1 MVQDPFREVMMGV
14 KSLSNRYQGR
24 QSRGRAGPSRGK
36 GLGWASRVPLAVI
49 LALQSVS
56 GWPAEHLVGIRPQ
69 IFNGV
74 VTFDAPF
81 VGLLLH
87 RYGGTGPWLARCTV
101 SLIAPTRALTA
112 AHCLCD
118 AGGGLCQP
126 GRAYA
131 PRVDEYRVLIQNAGI
146 LAVASVAIPSGFS
159 FPDKD
164 LAVLALAEPV
174 RGVTPVT
181 LARLAT
187 PIGSG
192 GRIVGFGHTSGW
204 GDTIGLKRVG
214 SVVTAPCGA
223 DLKPGAF
230 LCWESDGSGASG
242 DTCTG
247 DSGAPL
253 LTTDGTGDEVLA
265 GIASGGYGACDGED
279 LAFDTEVAT
288 HLETIAFLAGSDPG
302 ASGGETLTAASRLFG
317 QLGPGESRQ
326 VLTIEVPSG
335 AERLTIVGNGV
346 EGTGNDYSLRLGYG
360 APPSTDAAACTSDR
374 PGLYEACTASA
385 PRAGTWY
392 AVYGYQAGL
401 GGDVQLSASV
411 YTARCGLDLDL
422 DGRLDALTD
431 GLLALRH
438 LAGRSG
444 RELTDAV
451 LAPGAKRSAAGDI
464 AAYLESAG
472 CVSALDVDGDGARLP
487 ETDGRIILRW
497 LFGFRGA
504 ALVDGAI
511 APTATRTDPATIAA
525 ALDALHQ

>member
-1 MVQDPFREVMMGV
+1 
-14 KSLSNRYQGR
+14 
-24 QSRGRAGPSRGK
+24 
-36 GLGWASRVPLAVI
+36 
-49 LALQSVS
+49 
-56 GWPAEHLVGIRPQ
+56 
-69 IFNGV
+69 
-74 VTFDAPF
+74 

-87 RYGGTGPWLARCTV
+87 RYGGTGPWLARCTL
-101 SLIAPTRALTA
+101 SLISPTRALTA

-146 LAVASVAIPSGFS
+146 LAVASVAIPRGFS
-159 FPDKD
+159 FPDQD
-164 LAVLALAEPV
+164 LAVVALAEPV
-174 RGVTPVT
+174 GGVAPAT
-181 LARLAT
+181 LAELES
-187 PIGSG
+187 PLGSVG
-192 GRIVGFGHTSGW
+192 HIVGFGHTSGW

-214 SVVTAPCGA
+214 NLVTAPCGA

-230 LCWESDGSGASG
+230 LCWESDGSGASA
-242 DTCTG
+242 DTCVG

-253 LTTDGTGDEVLA
+253 LITDGSGEEVLA

-279 LAFDTEVAT
+279 LAFDTAAAT
-288 HLETIAFLAGSDPG
+288 HLETIALLAGSEPG
-302 ASGGETLTAASRLFG
+302 GSGGETLAGTARRSG
-317 QLGPGESRQ
+317 QLGPGETQQ
-326 VLTIEVPSG
+326 VLSIEVPSG
-335 AERLTIVGNGV
+335 AGRLTIVGNGV
-346 EGTGNDYSLRLGYG
+346 EQRGNDYVLHLGYG
-360 APPSTDAAACTSDR
+360 APPSADSAACTSDR
-374 PGLYEACTASA
+374 PGLYEACTLGA

-392 AVYGYQAGL
+392 AVYGYKAGL
-401 GGDVQLSASV
+401 GGEVQISATI
-411 YTARCGLDLDL
+411 YAAHCRLDLDD

-451 LAPGAKRSAAGDI
+451 LAPGAMRTAAGDI
-464 AAYLESAG
+464 AAYLDSPG

-487 ETDGRIILRW
+487 ETDGGIILRW
-497 LFGFRGA
+497 LFGLRGP

-511 APTATRTDPATIAA
+511 APTATRTDPATISA

>member
-1 MVQDPFREVMMGV
+1 M
-14 KSLSNRYQGR
+14 RY
-24 QSRGRAGPSRGK
+24 
-36 GLGWASRVPLAVI
+36 
-49 LALQSVS
+49 
-56 GWPAEHLVGIRPQ
+56 
-69 IFNGV
+69 
-74 VTFDAPF
+74 
-81 VGLLLH
+81 
-87 RYGGTGPWLARCTV
+87 RYGGTGPWLARCTL
-101 SLIAPTRALTA
+101 SLIAPARALTA

-159 FPDKD
+159 FPDQD
-164 LAVLALAEPV
+164 LAVLAFAEPV
-174 RGVTPVT
+174 RGVTPAT

-187 PIGSG
+187 RIGSV

-214 SVVTAPCGA
+214 SVVTAPCGE
-223 DLKPGAF
+223 DLEPGAF
-230 LCWESDGSGASG
+230 LCWESDGSGASA
-242 DTCTG
+242 DTCAG

-253 LTTDGTGDEVLA
+253 LTTPGAGDEVLA

-288 HLETIAFLAGSDPG
+288 HLETIALLAGSDPG
-302 ASGGETLTAASRLFG
+302 ASGGETLAVASHRSG
-317 QLGPGESRQ
+317 QLGPGETRQ

-335 AERLTIVGNGV
+335 ADRLTVVGNGIKRS
-346 EGTGNDYSLRLGYG
+346 GNDYSLRLGYG
-360 APPSTDAAACTSDR
+360 TPPPTDSAACTSDL
-374 PGLYEACTASA
+374 PGLYEACTLSA

-392 AVYGYQAGL
+392 AVYGYKAGL
-401 GGDVQLSASV
+401 GGEVQISAAV
-411 YTARCGLDLDL
+411 YAAHCRLDLDD

-444 RELTDAV
+444 SDLTDSV
-451 LAPGAKRSAAGDI
+451 LAPGAARTAAGDI
-464 AAYLESAG
+464 AAYLDSPA
-472 CVSALDVDGDGARLP
+472 CVSALDLDGDGARLP

-504 ALVDGAI
+504 VLVDGAI

-525 ALDALHQ
+525 ALDALHR